1 MRADPHSEQNIPAA
15 SRQNG
20 AHPLASPPLAEVAEI
35 PTLLEAPATLP
46 QQPGPPPEELPV
58 PSGIYDRAELDRAL
72 WVARLYYLAFFA
84 ALGSIVPFFNVYL
97 QARGLSA
104 PQIGIIASVPPI
116 VALAANPFW
125 GALSD
130 RWQAHRRV
138 LALCAFAAGV
148 ISLAFI
154 AVSTF
159 ASILLF
165 LCLLSFFR
173 TPISAI
179 LDSTVMSIIAVNPEV
194 SYGRQRVFGSFGWIA
209 ASLSVGFLVGQ
220 VSIYSIF
227 ILHALLLAVV
237 CALLSLRLPVQRVT
251 TAINFREG
259 LRNLIRLPEYRS
271 VLILMVLF
279 GAGLAAV
286 SNFISLNV
294 LRLGGAAALI
304 GYVNASAATLEIP
317 VMFMGHLW
325 TRRFSRRAV
334 IIVSMLGIGVIWAAI
349 GAVTNP
355 WWLPLFQAAFG
366 VCFALFW
373 PALVGYT
380 HSNTP
385 DGLHATGQ
393 TIAQAGQSGLGWAL
407 GSLMSGYLWA
417 WNPPLLF
424 VTAGALIIMGAL
436 LFAAG
441 TRRSSAA

>member
-1 MRADPHSEQNIPAA
+1 MRAESHSDEKIPSSA
-15 SRQNG
+15 RQNG
-20 AHPLASPPLAEVAEI
+20 AHHVASPAAAEIAEVVASSAS
-35 PTLLEAPATLP
+35 APH
-46 QQPGPPPEELPV
+46 QPSLPPEELPI

-97 QARGLSA
+97 QARGMSA

-116 VALAANPFW
+116 VALAASPFW

-148 ISLAFI
+148 VSLAFI

-179 LDSTVMSIIAVNPEV
+179 LDSTVLSIIALNPEV

-227 ILHALLLAVV
+227 ILHAVLLAVI

-251 TAINFREG
+251 TAINLRDG
-259 LRNLIRLPEYRS
+259 LRNLIRVPEYRS
-271 VLILMVLF
+271 VLVLMVLF

-286 SNFISLNV
+286 SNFVSLNV

-304 GYVNASAATLEIP
+304 GYVNASAAMLEIP

-334 IIVSMLGIGVIWAAI
+334 IIVATLGIGATWATIAAI
-349 GAVTNP
+349 TSP
-355 WWLPLFQAAFG
+355 WWIILLQALFGIF
-366 VCFALFW
+366 FALLW

-380 HSNTP
+380 YHSTP

-393 TIAQAGQSGLGWAL
+393 TLAQAGQSGLGWAL

-424 VTAGALIIMGAL
+424 ITAGALTILGAL

-441 TRRSSAA
+441 TRHSSAT